1 MVAFSV
7 SRRTREIAVRMA
19 LGARVRDALGLLLKE
34 SAVLVG
40 MGVVVGAAAA
50 LALGRLIGSLLY
62 GVEPFDPISP
72 VAVAVV
78 LPAVALTAALV
89 PARRAARID
98 PSRALRD
105 E

>member
-1 MVAFSV
+1 LVAFSV